1 MPSHRR
7 RDHRDNGHSSRLFR
21 GLLISQVFLLPWLI
35 LWCHEQ
41 MLVASEK
48 DSDWTASLPFLDP
61 TKKQHS
67 RPQTP
72 PASRAPTPVGQAGLS
87 IAVPTTARSFMATEP
102 VASLPRFESFVVAD
116 PLASDSAFTGSDL
129 LGGSMGLAD
138 LASPSIQGR
147 ELAARARAIRIG
159 DPFSPLPSS
168 YRQPMRVAVG
178 ELQKQTGPRRIEP
191 ARLVHLP
198 SRLIKK
204 PVSVPV
210 VLQSDGS
217 VDVLNRPDDQ
227 RVVEDIRQWSSRQA
241 LPGSGSVEPAV
252 VVVQPLP
259 NVAPSGQAA
268 QSTQAVWIKRSLAP
282 VTPAPA
288 QPQAEATPAAG
299 PTSISVRETPSAT
312 HTAPVQEFS
321 TTNPT
326 D

>member
-1 MPSHRR
+1 
-7 RDHRDNGHSSRLFR
+7 
-21 GLLISQVFLLPWLI
+21 
-35 LWCHEQ
+35 
-41 MLVASEK
+41 
-48 DSDWTASLPFLDP
+48 
-61 TKKQHS
+61 
-67 RPQTP
+67 
-72 PASRAPTPVGQAGLS
+72 
-87 IAVPTTARSFMATEP
+87 
-102 VASLPRFESFVVAD
+102 
-116 PLASDSAFTGSDL
+116 
-129 LGGSMGLAD
+129 
-138 LASPSIQGR
+138 
-147 ELAARARAIRIG
+147 
-159 DPFSPLPSS
+159 
-168 YRQPMRVAVG
+168 MRVAVG